1 MTVKERVL
9 WTLVSHMSTTIALY
23 LVYRGQVDG
32 VDVAMSM
39 RVPDVGEPT
48 FAFSCDGKGYGSEA
62 ELIAAVRERKGKK
75 GLMRPI
81 KFRGKPTAT
90 VWQDYT
96 DETLFYEDE
105 FVYGS
110 LVVSG
115 DDCYIVG
122 DVIDCTEDSLELE
135 WWVKVRPETVGQ
147 YTGLKADHD
156 VEIYEG
162 DIISVTWGNCGRGLF
177 EVKYFGDIHYPAFD
191 LEPSL
196 PRGGLTN
203 ESKHG
208 NGLLFAVNMLSV
220 EVVGSIH
227 DNPQGGVDDE
237 G

>member
-1 MTVKERVL
+1 VSRRSPS
-9 WTLVSHMSTTIALY
+9 LVTA
-23 LVYRGQVDG
+23 R
-32 VDVAMSM
+32 
-39 RVPDVGEPT
+39 
-48 FAFSCDGKGYGSEA
+48 GYGSEA

-90 VWQDYT
+90 VWQDYWQDYT

-147 YTGLKADHD
+147 YTVSRLTTMWKSTRA
-156 VEIYEG
+156 
-162 DIISVTWGNCGRGLF
+162 ISSVLRGAMVSETCSRLNTSATSTM
-177 EVKYFGDIHYPAFD
+177 VCCLQSICCRWRLLVAYTTI
-191 LEPSL
+191 
-196 PRGGLTN
+196 PRG
-203 ESKHG
+203 
-208 NGLLFAVNMLSV
+208 
-220 EVVGSIH
+220 
-227 DNPQGGVDDE
+227 GGVDDE